1 LTLIFIYLFL
11 VWNSFK
17 KGLGIFFVY
26 RLKIYYAFEQQPPP
40 PPAMKALAKETA
52 RLDVPVQVVQQMPKP
67 PKRTEMMPD
76 KQPIPMMPSSLTVH
90 EADFTVKET
99 NPDLGKAVDYN
110 HHYDLV
116 EHMTYLFIRVVRARG
131 LAAKDANGTSDPVS
145 LFLSS
150 RLCSSSSLLFIGA
163 IIVCIW
169 H

>member
-1 LTLIFIYLFL
+1 M
-11 VWNSFK
+11 
-17 KGLGIFFVY
+17 Y
-26 RLKIYYAFEQQPPP
+26 RLKIYYVFEQQSSQTPV
-40 PPAMKALAKETA
+40 MKPLAKETA
-52 RLDVPVQVVQQMPKP
+52 RLDVPVQVVPQMPKP

-150 RLCSSSSLLFIGA
+150 CLCSSSSLLFIGA

>member
-1 LTLIFIYLFL
+1 M
-11 VWNSFK
+11 
-17 KGLGIFFVY
+17 Y
-26 RLKIYYAFEQQPPP
+26 RLKIYYGFEQQPPP
-40 PPAMKALAKETA
+40 PPAMKPLVKETA
-52 RLDVPVQVVQQMPKP
+52 RLDVPVQVVPQMPKP
-67 PKRTEMMPD
+67 PRREMMPD

-150 RLCSSSSLLFIGA
+150 CLCSSSSLLLFIGA

>member
-1 LTLIFIYLFL
+1 M
-11 VWNSFK
+11 
-17 KGLGIFFVY
+17 Y
-26 RLKIYYAFEQQPPP
+26 RLKIYYVFEQQSSQTPV
-40 PPAMKALAKETA
+40 MKPLAKETA
-52 RLDVPVQVVQQMPKP
+52 RLDVPVQVVPQMPKP

-150 RLCSSSSLLFIGA
+150 CLCPSSSLLFIGA

>member
-1 LTLIFIYLFL
+1 M
-11 VWNSFK
+11 
-17 KGLGIFFVY
+17 Y
-26 RLKIYYAFEQQPPP
+26 RLKIYYGFEQQPSQTPV
-40 PPAMKALAKETA
+40 MKPLAKETA
-52 RLDVPVQVVQQMPKP
+52 RLDVPVQVVPQMPKP

-131 LAAKDANGTSDPVS
+131 LAAKDVNGTSDPVS

-150 RLCSSSSLLFIGA
+150 CLCPSSSLLFIGA

>member
-1 LTLIFIYLFL
+1 M
-11 VWNSFK
+11 
-17 KGLGIFFVY
+17 Y
-26 RLKIYYAFEQQPPP
+26 RLKIYYGFEQQTSQTPV
-40 PPAMKALAKETA
+40 MKPLAKETA
-52 RLDVPVQVVQQMPKP
+52 RLDVPVQVVPQMPKP

-150 RLCSSSSLLFIGA
+150 CLCPSSSLLFIGA

>member
-1 LTLIFIYLFL
+1 LTLIFIYLLL
-11 VWNSFK
+11 VWNLFK

-26 RLKIYYAFEQQPPP
+26 RLKIYYVVEQQPPP
-40 PPAMKALAKETA
+40 PPVMKPLAKETA
-52 RLDVPVQVVQQMPKP
+52 RLDVPVQVVPQMQKP
-67 PKRTEMMPD
+67 LKRTEMMPD

-116 EHMTYLFIRVVRARG
+116 EHMTYLFVRVVRARG

-145 LFLSS
+145 LFSS
-150 RLCSSSSLLFIGA
+150 SCLCSSSSLLFIGA
-163 IIVCIW
+163 IIVCI
-169 H
+169 

>member
-1 LTLIFIYLFL
+1 
-11 VWNSFK
+11 
-17 KGLGIFFVY
+17 VY
-26 RLKIYYAFEQQPPP
+26 RLKIYYGFEQQPPP
-40 PPAMKALAKETA
+40 PPAMKPLVKETA
-52 RLDVPVQVVQQMPKP
+52 RLDVPVQVVPQMPKP
-67 PKRTEMMPD
+67 PRREMMPD

-150 RLCSSSSLLFIGA
+150 CLCSSSSLLLFIGA

>member
-1 LTLIFIYLFL
+1 M
-11 VWNSFK
+11 
-17 KGLGIFFVY
+17 Y
-26 RLKIYYAFEQQPPP
+26 RLKIYYGFEQQPSQTPV
-40 PPAMKALAKETA
+40 MKPLAKETA
-52 RLDVPVQVVQQMPKP
+52 RLDVPVQVVPQMPKP

-150 RLCSSSSLLFIGA
+150 CLCPSSSLLFIGA

>member
-1 LTLIFIYLFL
+1 M
-11 VWNSFK
+11 
-17 KGLGIFFVY
+17 Y
-26 RLKIYYAFEQQPPP
+26 RLKIYYGFEQQPPP
-40 PPAMKALAKETA
+40 PPAMKPLAKETA
-52 RLDVPVQVVQQMPKP
+52 RLDVPVQVVPQMPKP
-67 PKRTEMMPD
+67 PRREMMPD

-150 RLCSSSSLLFIGA
+150 CLCSSSSLLLFIGA